1 MALHLAML
9 TIHAAKE
16 PQALLPS
23 QPVGPMPPVV
33 APADECARIIVDT
46 VPAVMRR
53 IRERMRRH
61 GPPSLSIPQF
71 RALGFLDRNPGACLS
86 ELSDHLGIA
95 RPTASV
101 IVDRLV
107 QRHLVVRTDD
117 PQERRRVAL
126 RLTPT
131 GLQLLEQARSATRA
145 WIATVLTGLSEE
157 SLQRMAAG
165 LTLMGGAF
173 KAREAP
179 EGDLPVIPLA
189 GKLGGPP
196 GGNHGQ

>member
-1 MALHLAML
+1 
-9 TIHAAKE
+9 
-16 PQALLPS
+16 
-23 QPVGPMPPVV
+23 MPPVV
-33 APADECARIIVDT
+33 AAADECARIIMDT

-61 GPPSLSIPQF
+61 GPPSLSVPQF

-95 RPTASV
+95 RPTASI
-101 IVDRLV
+101 IVDCLV

-126 RLTPT
+126 RLTPD
-131 GLQLLEQARSATRA
+131 GMQLLQQARFATRA
-145 WIATVLTGLSEE
+145 WIARLLTDFSEE
-157 SLQRMAAG
+157 SLQQMAAG

-179 EGDLPVIPLA
+179 DEAREGTPLGDPA
-189 GKLGGPP
+189 GD
-196 GGNHGQ
+196 NHG

>member
-1 MALHLAML
+1 MVLHLAML
-9 TIHAAKE
+9 TIHAPKE

-23 QPVGPMPPVV
+23 QPGDPMPPVV
-33 APADECARIIVDT
+33 AVADECARIIMDT
-46 VPAVMRR
+46 VPAVMHR

-61 GPPSLSIPQF
+61 GPPFLSVPQF

-117 PQERRRVAL
+117 PRERRRVAL
-126 RLTPT
+126 RLTPN
-131 GLQLLEQARSATRA
+131 GIQLLEQAQYATRA
-145 WIATVLTGLSEE
+145 WIATLLTDLSEE
-157 SLQRMAAG
+157 SLRRMATG
-165 LTLMGGAF
+165 LVLMGGAF
-173 KAREAP
+173 KGRKAPDGARQETP
-179 EGDLPVIPLA
+179 LGDPR
-189 GKLGGPP
+189 GD
-196 GGNHGQ
+196 NHG